1 MVTKGKKVIVVLTIL
16 MILSTGAFAQ
26 IPILEGAML
35 MAQLWA
41 DFFSALGSV
50 VSGIIRDALYTGF
63 IGEAFFDPVR
73 DALRS
78 DAFFNIL
85 QQSNPELIFANGD
98 ANPVIEG
105 RVNFFIQL
113 LAPFY
118 LLAFLLLAI
127 YLMFISSSPEG
138 RARAKGSLLRL
149 ILSVAFVIFTIPI
162 VQAFLDVSLYITNF
176 IINTNSGNMEI
187 ALKVLRTCVD
197 HMWDT
202 IKWKMPYL
210 AFWAMLFIFLF
221 SIILFSTPFII
232 IGMRYF
238 MILVFTML
246 FPIGIFLYSIHF
258 TQRLG
263 KSIIRQTILWIFI
276 QPLMAIILAVIGI
289 ASTPLLSLVK
299 DSTMETG
306 FGLAGFLA
314 LGAAPLVM
322 VGIMNWLETLLVLV
336 EAAMEVPSM
345 HLAAEIEEMKIKE

>member
-16 MILSTGAFAQ
+16 MILSTGAFA
-26 IPILEGAML
+26 I
-35 MAQLWA
+35 
-41 DFFSALGSV
+41 ALLTDSIGPSLRHGMPSV
-50 VSGIIRDALYTGF
+50 VGEVVGGIIRDALYTGF

-73 DALRS
+73 DALQPS
-78 DAFFNIL
+78 EFFNIL
-85 QQSNPELIFANGD
+85 QQSNPELILADGD
-98 ANPVIEG
+98 VNPIIDNK
-105 RVNFFIQL
+105 VNFFIQL

-162 VQAFLDVSLYITNF
+162 VQAFLDVSLYLTNF

-187 ALKVLRTCVD
+187 ALKVLRICVD
-197 HMWDT
+197 HMWNT
-202 IKWKMPYL
+202 IKWKMPFL
-210 AFWAMLFIFLF
+210 AFWPMLFIFLF
-221 SIILFSTPFII
+221 SIILSSIPFII
-232 IGMRYF
+232 ICMRYF

-289 ASTPLLSLVK
+289 ASTPLLSLVS

-322 VGIMNWLETLLVLV
+322 VGIMNWLEALLVLA

-345 HLAAEIEEMKIKE
+345 HLVAEIEELKIKE